1 MADMLHA
8 LLRPTVAVASAIAQ
22 RALSVV
28 LGGFETHAAFY
39 LAGSLRRGEAPLV
52 QKVEPATLVF
62 WAMHAGTKL
71 EWVEENVV

>member
-1 MADMLHA
+1 M
-8 LLRPTVAVASAIAQ
+8 
-22 RALSVV
+22 

-52 QKVEPATLVF
+52 QKAETATLVF